1 MLNDSWWRIYLSCRV
16 QQHSA
21 EQVSSLRADHQR
33 ELESLLTGH
42 ALAHSSSKVAE
53 LTNQVT
59 AQEVKA
65 HNGPITCQ
73 LKVIGG
79 VPGIT
84 YQLDKWV
91 CFYEPSDHGSASA

>member
-1 MLNDSWWRIYLSCRV
+1 MLADSWCCIYLSCRV

-33 ELESLLTGH
+33 ELERLLTGH
-42 ALAHSSSKVAE
+42 ALTHSSKVAE

-59 AQEVKA
+59 TQEVKA
-65 HNGPITCQ
+65 HNGQITCE

-79 VPGIT
+79 GVVPGIT
-84 YQLDKWV
+84 YQQDKRV
-91 CFYEPSDHGSASA
+91 CVFL